1 MSKKTL
7 YIILI
12 FLILGGGIAF
22 LFYYLYGRTP
32 TGGVA
37 TTQNNDN
44 LFPFDNSGTG
54 AGNGNGQTNINT
66 GNFDTSNSPVPR
78 LRKLSENPLAGQT
91 GFERDKKVFFR
102 FIERATGH
110 ISESPADKMITD
122 KITNTTI
129 PKIYEALWTKDGSG
143 SLLRYLKDDE
153 ETIVSFYASIGK
165 ASTGTPASLTGT
177 FLTQNIESAVVSPD
191 RKTIAF
197 VLPSLFGATLYMAD
211 SVTLKPKSVF
221 SSALREWNVAWPEK
235 NTIVLTSK
243 ASNNVEGFVY
253 AVSLPSGSAKK
264 ILGGLKGLTAN
275 LSADGKQ
282 LLYSNNKRNN
292 LSLKI
297 LDIKTN
303 REISLP
309 FNTLPEKC
317 VWSQKTVTLVY
328 CAVPKES
335 LSANLPDE
343 WYKGG
348 ISFDDDLWAFDSA
361 TGSTLHPLDPATYKQ
376 SFDITNLSLDPTEQY
391 ILFTNKK
398 DLTGW
403 VYQLIPN

>member
-1 MSKKTL
+1 MSKKTF

-12 FLILGGGIAF
+12 FLIIGGGIAF

-32 TGGVA
+32 SGGIS

-44 LFPFDNSGTG
+44 LFPFDNSGTPSG
-54 AGNGNGQTNINT
+54 GSGDQTNVNT
-66 GNFDTSNSPVPR
+66 GSFGTSNSPVPK

-91 GFERDKKVFFR
+91 GFLRDKKVFFR

-110 ISESPADKMITD
+110 ISESPADAMITD
-122 KITNTTI
+122 KVTNTTI
-129 PKIYEALWTKDGSG
+129 PKIYEALWTKDGGG

-177 FLTQNIESAVVSPD
+177 FLTQNIDTAVVSPD

-197 VLPSLFGATLYMAD
+197 VLPSLFGATLYTAD
-211 SVTLKPKSVF
+211 AVTLKPKGVF
-221 SSALREWNVAWPEK
+221 NTALREWNVSWPEK

-243 ASNNVEGFVY
+243 ASANVEGFVY
-253 AVSLPSGSAKK
+253 AISLPSGSAKK
-264 ILGGLKGLTAN
+264 ILGGQKGLTAN
-275 LSADGKQ
+275 LSANGKQ
-282 LLYSNNKRNN
+282 LLFSSNKRNN
-292 LSLKI
+292 VSLKI
-297 LDIKTN
+297 LDLKTN

-328 CAVPKES
+328 CAVPKSS
-335 LSANLPDE
+335 LEQNLPDE

-348 ISFDDDLWAFDSA
+348 VSFDDDLWAFDSL
-361 TGSTLHPLDPATYKQ
+361 TGSTLHPLDPSTYKQ
-376 SFDITNLSLDPTEQY
+376 SFDITDLSFDPTEQY

-403 VYQLIPN
+403 AYRLIEN

>member
-12 FLILGGGIAF
+12 FLIIGGGVAF

-32 TGGVA
+32 TGD
-37 TTQNNDN
+37 TSITQNDDN
-44 LFPFDNSGTG
+44 LFPFDNSGTS
-54 AGNGNGQTNINT
+54 NGGDNDQTVINT
-66 GNFDTSNSPVPR
+66 GNYGTSSSPVPR
-78 LRKLSENPLAGQT
+78 LRKLSESPLAGQT

-110 ISESPADKMITD
+110 ISESPADEMITN
-122 KITNTTI
+122 KVTNTTI

-143 SLLRYLKDDE
+143 ALLRNLKEDD

-165 ASTGTPASLTGT
+165 ASTGTPATLTGT
-177 FLTQNIESAVVSPD
+177 FLQQKIDSAVISPD

-197 VLPSLFGATLYMAD
+197 VLPSLFGATLYTAD
-211 SVTLKPKSVF
+211 STTLKPKSVF
-221 SSALREWNVAWPEK
+221 STALREWIVSWPEK

-264 ILGGLKGLTAN
+264 ILGGQKGLTAN
-275 LSADGKQ
+275 LSADGKKI
-282 LLYSNNKRNN
+282 LFSSNKRNN
-292 LSLKI
+292 FSLKI

-303 REISLP
+303 KEISLP

-317 VWSQKTVTLVY
+317 VWSQKITTLVY
-328 CAVPKES
+328 CAVPKSS
-335 LSANLPDE
+335 LGQNLPDE
-343 WYKGG
+343 WYNGG
-348 ISFDDDLWAFDSA
+348 ISFEDDLWAFDSL
-361 TGSTLHPLDPATYKQ
+361 TGSTLHPLDPSTYKQ
-376 SFDITNLSLDPTEQY
+376 SFDMTDLSLDPTEQY
-391 ILFTNKK
+391 ILFTDKK
-398 DLTGW
+398 TLTGW
-403 VYQLIPN
+403 VYRLIEN